1 MFRKIS
7 LAALLVVALQT
18 ATQAEEERG
27 TFIHVKNGTNKTLKF
42 DLYIHC
48 AGAGL
53 GKFDNPKEVAPG
65 QVVVWRLPAGRTV
78 ATQVKDGQTFHGV
91 GLVGADANGKSIA
104 WGLVGGTGM
113 VAKERANAAGKHI
126 LVQPIGQL

>member
-7 LAALLVVALQT
+7 LAVLVLVALN
-18 ATQAEEERG
+18 AAPASAEERG

-42 DLYIHC
+42 DLYVNC

-53 GKFDNPKEVAPG
+53 GKFDNMKEVGPG
-65 QVVVWRLPAGRTV
+65 QVVVWHLPAGRSV
-78 ATQVKDGQTFHGV
+78 ATQVKDGQTYYGV
-91 GLVGADANGKSIA
+91 GLVGADESGKSVA
-104 WGLVGGTGM
+104 WGLVGGSGM
-113 VAKERANAAGKHI
+113 IAKEKAGQNSKHI